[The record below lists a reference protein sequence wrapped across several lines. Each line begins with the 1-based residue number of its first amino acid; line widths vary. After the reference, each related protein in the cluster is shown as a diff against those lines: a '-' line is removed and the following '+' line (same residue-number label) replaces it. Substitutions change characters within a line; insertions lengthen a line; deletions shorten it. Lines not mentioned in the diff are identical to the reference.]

1 MKKKA
6 FITGVTGQDGAYLA
20 QFLLEKGY
28 DVAGGYRRLSNI
40 NFSRL
45 DKLNITNDIKLV
57 ETDLQDTSNL
67 VRVIQEEQ
75 PDEVYNLAAQS
86 FVAHSFKNPILT
98 GNVTGIG
105 VTNIL
110 EAIRIINTDIKFYQ
124 ASTSELFGN
133 AKESPQNENT
143 PFFPRSPYGV
153 SKQYGHYATI
163 NYRESYDIFAVAGIL
178 FNHESPLR
186 GLEFVTRKITNAVAR
201 IHLGK
206 QDYFEIGNLD
216 VKRDWGYAKE
226 YVEAMWLMLQT
237 EKPENY
243 VLATGEN
250 HSVREWIIR
259 CFELLGRKIVWQGEG
274 ENEVGKDAN
283 TGKILVKV
291 NPEFYR
297 PAEIYNLV
305 GDYSKA
311 KKELGWEPVV
321 KYQKLVEI
329 MLKADI
335 DKESK

>member
-28 DVAGGYRRLSNI
+28 DVCGGFRRLSNL
-40 NFSRL
+40 NFARL
-45 DKLNITNDIKLV
+45 DELGVRNDIKLV

-67 VRVIQEEQ
+67 VRVIQEEE

-98 GNVTGIG
+98 GNVTGLG

-133 AKESPQNENT
+133 AKISPQNEET
-143 PFFPRSPYGV
+143 PFYPRSPYGV
-153 SKQYGHYATI
+153 SKQYGHYSTI
-163 NYRESYDIFAVAGIL
+163 NYKESYNIFAVAGIL

-237 EKPENY
+237 EEPDNY

-250 HSVREWIIR
+250 HSVREWIVR
-259 CFELLGRKIVWQGEG
+259 CFELLGKRIVWEG
-274 ENEVGKDAN
+274 ENEDEIGRDAI
-283 TGKILVKV
+283 TGKIHVKV

-311 KKELGWEPVV
+311 KNELGWEPVV